1 MAGAIPVVFVP
12 IFGGCVFG
20 YGRSLPSSWWRSDA
34 WNVAWVR
41 IVFYKRLL

>member
-1 MAGAIPVVFVP
+1 MAGTIPVVFVP

-20 YGRSLPSSWWRSDA
+20 YGRSLPSSRSDE

-41 IVFYKRLL
+41 IVFYKRLP